1 MDPPAEPLELSP
13 AVRAF
18 VEAQR
23 VARLATIDPAGTPHI
38 VPVCFVLLGGRC
50 YSVVDEKPKR
60 SARLQRLRNI
70 EEHGAAT
77 LLCDVYSDDWEHLA
91 WAMLRCRAEVLEE
104 CDARYAVALDALRAK
119 YPQYRSMALD
129 GRPLIALT
137 PVRAGSWG
145 VEDHTP

>member
-1 MDPPAEPLELSP
+1 MDPSPEPLQLSP

-18 VEAQR
+18 VDAQR
-23 VARLATIDPAGTPHI
+23 VARLATIDPAGTPHV
-38 VPVCFVLLGGRC
+38 VPICFVLLGGRC

-60 SARLQRLRNI
+60 NTRLQRLRNI

-77 LLCDVYSDDWEHLA
+77 LLCDVYSDDWERLA
-91 WAMLRCRAEVLEE
+91 WAMLRCHAEVLGEGDE
-104 CDARYAVALDALRAK
+104 GYAPAIEALRAK
-119 YPQYRSMALD
+119 YPQYRTMDLD

-145 VEDHTP
+145 VEDRTA

>member
-1 MDPPAEPLELSP
+1 MDPPPEPLKLSP

-18 VEAQR
+18 VEAQP
-23 VARLATIDPAGTPHI
+23 VARLATVDPAGTPHI
-38 VPVCFVLLGGRC
+38 VPICFVLLDGRC

-77 LLCDVYSDDWEHLA
+77 LLCDVYSDDWERLA
-91 WAMLRCRAEVLEE
+91 WAMLRCHAEVLDEGADGYA
-104 CDARYAVALDALRAK
+104 DAIEALRAK
-119 YPQYRSMALD
+119 YAQYRAMALD

-137 PVRAGSWG
+137 PLRVSSWG
-145 VEDHTP
+145 AEGRAR

>member
-1 MDPPAEPLELSP
+1 MEPPPEPLELSP

-23 VARLATIDPAGTPHI
+23 VARLATVDPAGTPHI
-38 VPVCFVLLGGRC
+38 VPICFVLLGGRC

-77 LLCDVYSDDWEHLA
+77 LLCDVYSDDWERLA
-91 WAMLRCRAEVLEE
+91 WTMLRCHAEVLDEGA
-104 CDARYAVALDALRAK
+104 DGYADALEALREK
-119 YPQYRSMALD
+119 YGQYREMALD

-137 PVRAGSWG
+137 PLRVSSWG
-145 VEDHTP
+145 VEGRTP

>member
-1 MDPPAEPLELSP
+1 MDPSPEPLELSP

-23 VARLATIDPAGTPHI
+23 VARLATVDPAGTPHI
-38 VPVCFVLLGGRC
+38 VPICFVLLGGRC

-77 LLCDVYSDDWEHLA
+77 LLCDVYSDDWERLA
-91 WAMLRCRAEVLEE
+91 WAMLRCRAEVLDEGDDGYA
-104 CDARYAVALDALRAK
+104 DAIEALREK
-119 YPQYRSMALD
+119 YPQYRAMALD
-129 GRPLIALT
+129 GRPLIALM
-137 PVRAGSWG
+137 PLRVSSWG
-145 VEDHTP
+145 VEGRTT

>member
-1 MDPPAEPLELSP
+1 MDPPPEPLELSP

-23 VARLATIDPAGTPHI
+23 VARLATVDPAGTPHI
-38 VPVCFVLLGGRC
+38 VPICFVLLGGRC

-77 LLCDVYSDDWEHLA
+77 LLCDVYSDDWEQLA
-91 WAMLRCRAEVLEE
+91 WAMLRCHA
-104 CDARYAVALDALRAK
+104 ARYWTRAATGTRKPSLRCG
-119 YPQYRSMALD
+119 RSTRSTA
-129 GRPLIALT
+129 RWRSTAI
-137 PVRAGSWG
+137 R
-145 VEDHTP
+145 